1 MNDDDII
8 IGVKWRMEN
17 AENEE
22 ESLRM
27 LDILVMTSA
36 REQLLGRIFSMHS
49 PSIRL
54 ALKRTRSP
62 SVLFLL
68 HYYHTPTMDILTEN
82 CATTTGSK
90 FDISRNLGDPL
101 RSFWD

>member
-54 ALKRTRSP
+54 ALREPVPHRYFSY
-62 SVLFLL
+62 SIIIILL
-68 HYYHTPTMDILTEN
+68 LWIY
-82 CATTTGSK
+82 
-90 FDISRNLGDPL
+90 
-101 RSFWD
+101 